1 MSFQIKHPST
11 ARSSMLGKTQE
22 LSTRLGERAGR
33 SSLSPH
39 SGRRCVLRCP
49 ASRRW
54 VRAMTCTSS
63 PTPREASL
71 ERHTTWQSA
80 VSWPRGP
87 NRLRGLAWPENSSV
101 IGRAPRGPRKS
112 FSCFSTTQALRVLYS
127 RGRCNCCKR
136 SESRAPRAF
145 VQEENTMTQRATT
158 ALSLHYHVKPGKRE
172 AVLVEI
178 KGVLT
183 RCAQEPEFITG
194 IVHETPERPNE
205 FVFYELWRGTR
216 ADFDAIQGP
225 KPYRKAYMENV
236 KPLIEKVDV
245 EWNSPILEWGTNL
258 TGLNQS

>member
-1 MSFQIKHPST
+1 
-11 ARSSMLGKTQE
+11 
-22 LSTRLGERAGR
+22 
-33 SSLSPH
+33 
-39 SGRRCVLRCP
+39 
-49 ASRRW
+49 
-54 VRAMTCTSS
+54 
-63 PTPREASL
+63 
-71 ERHTTWQSA
+71 
-80 VSWPRGP
+80 
-87 NRLRGLAWPENSSV
+87 
-101 IGRAPRGPRKS
+101 
-112 FSCFSTTQALRVLYS
+112 
-127 RGRCNCCKR
+127 
-136 SESRAPRAF
+136 
-145 VQEENTMTQRATT
+145 MTQRATT
-158 ALSLHYHVKPGKRE
+158 ALSLHYHVKAGKRE

-258 TGLNQS
+258 TGLNDSRGPEHASAARAQGRFYDRLLVRRHCAGQTDPAIDCGRLGQPALVDGEFVGVGDDHRPLDDVLKLTHVPGPSIGLQAVECPLADPPECLTRLAGVATDEVLHEHGNVFLPFP